1 MESQDEPVQE
11 NIEEREQQKWIDH
24 RSESG
29 DHSFR
34 ERVSSIRHLFPSFYF
49 FLDFR
54 DIMVG
59 VTGRNIDTRIG
70 AGDIVVSFAAVLY
83 NSGCI
88 GEVARNSTA
97 LDGRM

>member
-1 MESQDEPVQE
+1 MSQSRRAQRRESSRSGSIVARGEPG
-11 NIEEREQQKWIDH
+11 N
-24 RSESG
+24 
-29 DHSFR
+29 HSFR

-54 DIMVG
+54 YIMVG
-59 VTGRNIDTRIG
+59 VSGRNIDTRIG
-70 AGDIVVSFAAVLY
+70 AGDIVVSFAAVLC
-83 NSGCI
+83 NGGCI